1 MSNEKCVNCGNGT
14 LKEIEN
20 TKDNVYYKCDSCG
33 HLIKVN
39 KNHPYYRKSY
49 LQHNDKEEND
59 NCMC

>member
-14 LKEIEN
+14 LEEIEN

-49 LQHNDKEEND
+49 L
-59 NCMC
+59 